1 MNDTTRSLLAV
12 LFSSLFAA
20 GCGGGD
26 GSSGEDAAFPR
37 SDGSSNPD
45 PVVVKLEEADLLGLY
60 PTFHFTMLGLDSMTF
75 LATSLGNPLL
85 GEPFDPC
92 EVGSI
97 QSDQTAPDTHRVAF
111 LDCGEDDVLEAP
123 GVPRLE
129 FHRRERGVLT
139 FKLLSTGGDFAGA
152 RQNFNIDFTTDFD
165 DFQQF
170 LQVQRGVDAPSSV
183 LNTLNGT
190 KRLTYTGV
198 NGSMTRGT
206 VDVRSERFEYTSESS
221 GFGWAAV
228 ISDSHT
234 TWKIEPDGMYRDA
247 HINLRMSP
255 GPYSDKE
262 IQLENIHP
270 AWLPDTEPD
279 ATITS
284 ETAEVQVFAT
294 AKAGVDRMRY
304 GVSQVFVVYAP
315 DGLTLELD
323 LDGDNCLDSRAV
335 VSNQQLHDAMLNDI
349 PLPRS
354 LLTPYA
360 SCIAPPR

>member
-20 GCGGGD
+20 GCGGG
-26 GSSGEDAAFPR
+26 GGGSGEDAAF
-37 SDGSSNPD
+37 GSSDPGQ

-60 PTFHFTMLGLDSMTF
+60 PTFHFTMMGLDSMTF
-75 LATSLGNPLL
+75 LVASLGNPLL

-92 EVGSI
+92 QVGSI
-97 QSDQTAPDTHRVAF
+97 QSSQTAPDTHRVD
-111 LDCGEDDVLEAP
+111 LRDCGEDNVLEAP

-139 FKLLSTGGDFAGA
+139 FKLISTGGDFEGA
-152 RQNFNIDFTTDFD
+152 RQNFNIDFTEDFD

-170 LQVQRGVDAPSSV
+170 LQVQRGVEPPSSV
-183 LNTLNGT
+183 RNILNGT
-190 KRLTYTGV
+190 QRLTYTGV
-198 NGSMTRGT
+198 NASMTRGT
-206 VDVRSERFEYTSESS
+206 VDVRSERFEYKSESS

-234 TWKIEPDGMYRDA
+234 SWKIEPDGMYRDA
-247 HINLRMSP
+247 NINLRMSA

-262 IQLENIHP
+262 IRLENVRP

-284 ETAEVQVFAT
+284 ETAVAQVFAT
-294 AKAGVDRMRY
+294 AQSGIDRMRY

-323 LDGDNCLDSRAV
+323 LDGDDCLDSKAV
-335 VSNQQLHDAMLNDI
+335 VSNQQLRDAMLNDI